1 MDIEEL
7 NKFQIVLLTL
17 LVSFVTSIA
26 TGIVTVSLLAQAP
39 PGVTQTINQVV
50 ERTIETIVPGA
61 TTTTTTNKKETT
73 VVVKEDDLITSSIQA
88 SLGKTGRVFSGT
100 STSSPVVGLA
110 ALIGPRTLVTDS
122 SIVDSDHLVTIGN
135 TSAVFTVSKKFPDI
149 GIAILT
155 PKATST
161 PAFSSPFHLADSA
174 ALKLG
179 ATTIALVSI
188 TQERVAIGAVAARVP
203 FLDVI
208 PVKGAKAVSVR
219 AVDTNITTNLVSG
232 TPLVNV
238 FGDLV
243 GISTV
248 AGDAILGSGSFISAS
263 DIAALITASDA
274 AAPKN

>member
-50 ERTIETIVPGA
+50 ERTIETIVPGSTP
-61 TTTTTTNKKETT
+61 TTTSTKETT

-100 STSSPVVGLA
+100 ATTSPVVGLA

-122 SIVDSDHLVTIGN
+122 SIVDSDHLVVIGN
-135 TSAVFTVSKKFPDI
+135 TSVIFTVSKRFPDV

-155 PKATST
+155 PKASST
-161 PAFSSPFHLADSA
+161 PTFGTPFHIADTG

-179 ATTIALVSI
+179 ATSIAMVSV
-188 TQERVAIGAVAARVP
+188 TQERVAIGAVAARMPFIDVVP
-203 FLDVI
+203 A
-208 PVKGAKAVSVR
+208 KGAKTVSVR
-219 AVDTNITTNLVSG
+219 AIDTNITASLVSG

-243 GISTV
+243 GISTA
-248 AGDAILGSGSFISAS
+248 AGDAALGSGSFVSAS
-263 DIAALITASDA
+263 DIAALITASENPA
-274 AAPKN
+274 QKN